1 MSFPTSGFSPA
12 KSHSGRVAVVTGAGR
27 GIGQA
32 LCSALAARGADV
44 VGVDLDDTEP
54 TGKLV
59 SDQGSRWLGR
69 QVDVTD
75 PDQIAELTRFI
86 TEAFGRA
93 DILVNNAAIDDPITW
108 DDLDLDRWRA
118 VLSVDLEAPF
128 LMCKALIPMMT
139 ANGWGRIVNIG
150 SGSVE
155 NPMSKFVAYRA
166 AKMGIIG
173 FSRGLATE
181 VGDRGITVNVVSPGV
196 TRTVMVESSLPAGA
210 LEAAAQT
217 RAIKRVAE
225 PEDIAGA
232 VLFLTSADSAFIT
245 GQTIL
250 ANGGACFG

>member
-1 MSFPTSGFSPA
+1 MSLSTSVFSA
-12 KSHSGRVAVVTGAGR
+12 ASSHSGRVAVVTGAGR

-32 LCSALAARGADV
+32 LCVAFAAHGADV
-44 VGVDLDDTEP
+44 VGVDIGETEK
-54 TGKLV
+54 TAKLV
-59 SDQGSRWLGR
+59 ADHGSRWLGL

-75 PDQIAELTRFI
+75 PVQIASMAAKIAET
-86 TEAFGRA
+86 FGRA

-108 DDLDLDRWRA
+108 DELDLERWRA
-118 VLSVDLEAPF
+118 VLTVDLEGPF
-128 LMCKALIPMMT
+128 LMCKAIIPIMA

-166 AKMGIIG
+166 AKMGVIG
-173 FSRGLATE
+173 LSRALATE
-181 VGDRGITVNVVSPGV
+181 VGDLGITVNIVSPGI
-196 TRTVMVESSLPAGA
+196 TRTAMVESSLPPGA

-225 PEDIAGA
+225 PEDIAGP
-232 VLFLTSADSAFIT
+232 VLFLTSPDSAFVT
-245 GQTIL
+245 GQTML